1 MTDST
6 VFSISNRINIGKMIR
21 IQFQQ
26 QVIQVHSQ
34 SLSQSLNFEF
44 LTKTNH
50 IPEFSSFTLRFTEDI
65 LLPINMFWIFFKHC
79 FQHVLN

>member
-34 SLSQSLNFEF
+34 SLSQSLNFEV
-44 LTKTNH
+44 LAKTNH

-65 LLPINMFWIFFKHC
+65 LLPINMF
-79 FQHVLN
+79 

>member
-50 IPEFSSFTLRFTEDI
+50 IPEFSSFTIRFTEDI
-65 LLPINMFWIFFKHC
+65 LLPINMF
-79 FQHVLN
+79 